1 MHEWHRT
8 DTSRSPSAAA
18 RIRRTLASL
27 SITGLLFSCAG
38 TGLAS
43 TVPFTENFNYAD
55 GVNIDGSNDWSVAGG
70 GEAIVTNSSLSL
82 TDISVSNSFTDAEE
96 SVSIT
101 FELQPRFSASS
112 PTVPAD
118 AVFAFY
124 VWTNGTITAYDGT
137 SESNLSQTALSES
150 TTNTIRVDIDYQA
163 TNWSLTVDGDMV
175 ATNFDFYAETSTS
188 FSEVGF
194 VEASTSTSYIDSVE
208 IETPPLAY
216 FDLASAAY
224 AESAGTITVT
234 ARLSSTYGSTVTVV
248 HAVSGGTATGADYE
262 NYTSDTLV
270 FDPGETNAAFTF
282 DIVDDSVGE
291 GPETIIFGLSNYTNA
306 LAGVPAT
313 FTATILEDLSD
324 WTIPFT
330 EDFESRTL
338 GDLDGQ
344 NGWQATDAA
353 VQDTT
358 YRGTQAGS
366 VTTETAI
373 AKHPFGDGETNVWT
387 DLWVQAVFGD
397 TSVSNPPAGS
407 SFAFYVNAS
416 SNVVVYNGSTTQAVG
431 TALTAGDWARFTVH
445 SDYYNTNWNLYVD
458 GVQVATNLDFY
469 DSGATDYTEFGVR
482 GAGASTAPFDDVAIT
497 VDPPPPLASF
507 VLSSNSFTEGY
518 GTATGDVALS
528 WASAGTVEVDV
539 EVVVGGTADGGD
551 VDYTFSTTTL
561 TFTAGTT
568 NLPFTFAINDDSEG
582 EVAETIFFGLAN
594 YSGCTAGATTSFTAT
609 IEADPVDIPGVSF
622 TTDAMALT
630 ESSGTVT
637 AIVQLTSAYNIGTV
651 EVDYNVTGGD
661 AVYGEDYTNFTSG
674 TFSFAPGETTTNFTF
689 EIIND
694 TSNELAET
702 IVFGLSGFSF
712 CTPGTHTQL
721 TATIGVD
728 VSDEPPEVLFASASD
743 SVAESAGSVE
753 QTVYLSKTYS
763 GTVTVDVEDKGTG
776 SATGSGDDYTFSTAS
791 LTFVPG
797 DTNETFSVTIE
808 EDSDGEEAETI
819 DFGFANIVNASAGA
833 PSSYTVTIQDDGSD
847 WSLPFSETFET
858 GGDMA
863 DSLGALNGQHGW
875 IATDAVV
882 QDSVK
887 RDLQAGSVTSETAIA
902 RHPFGGGETNV
913 WTDFWIQ
920 PVFGDNSSTNPP
932 DGSTFAFYVN
942 ESSNIVVY
950 SGSTTQAVGSA
961 LTEGQWVHFTVNS
974 DYANTNWDLY
984 VNDVLVAEDL
994 DFYQT
999 SSTSYSEFGIRG
1011 AGSSNAPVD
1020 DVSITLAPPSTV
1032 QPEVSFALASDSF
1045 AESDGTVT
1053 GQVVLSSVYAGTA
1066 EVDVEVTGGT
1076 ADGGGVDYTF
1086 ATATLTFTTGITTQ
1100 DFTFAINDDNDG
1112 ENPETIIFGLS
1123 SYSNCSAG
1131 ATTSYTATIEA
1142 DASDVPGVS
1151 FSTNVLSFAES
1162 AGTVTCTVELTT
1174 AYAIGPIEVDYSVT
1188 GGNLVFGSDYTSYAD
1203 GTLTIAAGE
1212 TSSNFTFEIINDSSN
1227 EPAETIVFGLDNF
1240 VTGTP
1245 GTYTQLTCTVEADGS
1260 DWSLPFTETFES
1272 RTLGD
1277 LAGQNGWQATDAI
1290 VQDQTARDTQAGSVT
1305 SETGVARH
1313 PFNDGKSNV
1322 WTDVWIQPVFG
1333 EGHDSVTNP
1342 PTGCSFA
1349 FYVNTSSNAV
1359 AFDGTS
1365 ETQLTATVTEGVWTR
1380 FTVYSD
1386 YDTKEW
1392 DLYLNG
1398 GKIADGLQ
1406 FVDPGAP
1413 SSYTEF
1419 GVQGA
1424 GSTNAPLDDVGITL
1438 SSPFS
1443 PPAISFSTNA
1453 LALNEDAG
1461 TVTGTVSLAAGYPDP
1476 VGVDL
1481 AVTGGNT
1488 VYGQDYTNYADE
1500 TLVFAPGELSKT
1512 FTFDMIDDTN
1522 DELAETLVFGLSS
1535 FSNGV
1540 AGTYTQLTA
1549 TIAHDTSDV
1558 QPDIYFASASDSVLE
1573 SAGAQAQQVYL
1584 SKTYSGTV
1592 TVQPVVTGGSAD
1604 SGDDYTYTPTT
1615 LTFTSGDT
1623 NETCNFTIVDD
1634 PDTESAETIIFGLG
1648 SIGNASAGTPS
1659 NYTVTIESDPTDWSI
1674 PFSED
1679 FESRTLGDLDGQYG
1693 WEADAATVQNTNV
1706 HAGLQAGSINVE
1718 TGIVSHVFGD
1728 GETKVWTDLWIKP
1741 VFGEG
1746 HDSVTNPPAGSSFA
1760 FYVNTSSNVVAFD
1773 GLSETQLTATVTSD
1787 TWARFTVRS
1796 DYGAK
1801 TWDLFLNGV
1810 RIQQDL
1816 GFFHNGAASYTEF
1829 GVRGSG
1835 ASIAPVDDINITVEP
1850 PGYMAPTLF
1859 IVR

>member
-1 MHEWHRT
+1 MNEWHQTHTPR
-8 DTSRSPSAAA
+8 PLAA
-18 RIRRTLASL
+18 RKTVCRTLAVL
-27 SITGLLFSCAG
+27 SIAGLLLASASSSR
-38 TGLAS
+38 AS
-43 TVPFTENFNYAD
+43 TVPFTDNFNYAD
-55 GVNIDGSNDWSVAGG
+55 GVNIDGSNGWSVAGSG
-70 GEAIVTNSSLSL
+70 AATVTNSSLSL
-82 TDISVSNSFTDAEE
+82 TDISVSNSFSDAKE

-101 FELQPRFSASS
+101 FELQPRFNDAT

-137 SESNLSQTALSES
+137 TESNLSHSALSES
-150 TTNTIRVDIDYQA
+150 ATNTIRVDVDYQA
-163 TNWSLTVDGDMV
+163 TNWSLTLDGTMV

-208 IETPPLAY
+208 IETPPLLY
-216 FDLASAAY
+216 FDQASALY

-262 NYTSDTLV
+262 NYASDTLT
-270 FDPGETNAAFTF
+270 FDPGETNATFTF
-282 DIVDDSVGE
+282 DIVDDTIGE

-306 LAGVPAT
+306 LAGTPAT

-330 EDFESRTL
+330 EDFEARAL
-338 GDLDGQ
+338 GALNGQ
-344 NGWQATDAA
+344 NGWQATDAV

-373 AKHPFGDGETNVWT
+373 AKHPFAGGETNVWT
-387 DLWVQAVFGD
+387 DLWVQPVFGD
-397 TSVSNPPAGS
+397 TSVSNPPTGS

-431 TALTAGDWARFTVH
+431 TALTAGDWVRFTVH
-445 SDYYNTNWNLYVD
+445 SDYANTNWDLYVD
-458 GVQVATNLDFY
+458 GVQVATDLDFY

-497 VDPPPPLASF
+497 TNPPPPLASF
-507 VLSSNSFTEGY
+507 VASSNSFTEGY
-518 GTATGDVALS
+518 GTATGYVALT

-539 EVVVGGTADGGD
+539 EVVAGGTADGGG

-561 TFTAGTT
+561 TFSAGSTT
-568 NLPFTFAINDDSEG
+568 QAFTFAINDDSEG
-582 EVAETIFFGLAN
+582 ETAETIFFGLAN
-594 YSGCTAGATTSFTAT
+594 YSGCTAGATTSYTAT
-609 IEADPVDIPGVSF
+609 IEADPLDIPAVSF
-622 TTDAMALT
+622 TTDALALT

-651 EVDYNVTGGD
+651 EVDYDVTGGD

-689 EIIND
+689 DIIND

-702 IVFGLSGFSF
+702 IVFGLSGFSL
-712 CTPGTHTQL
+712 CTAGTHTQL

-743 SVAESAGSVE
+743 SVAENVGSVV

-763 GTVTVDVEDKGTG
+763 GTVTVDVVDSGTG

-797 DTNETFSVTIE
+797 DTNETFSVTIV
-808 EDSDGEEAETI
+808 DDGDGEEAETI
-819 DFGFANIVNASAGA
+819 DFGFNNINNASAGT

-858 GGDMA
+858 GGTMA
-863 DSLGALNGQHGW
+863 DSLGDLNGQHGW
-875 IATDAVV
+875 VATDAVV

-913 WTDFWIQ
+913 WTDLWIQ

-942 ESSNIVVY
+942 GSSNIVVY

-961 LTEGQWVHFTVNS
+961 LTAGDWVRFTVNS

-984 VNDVLVAEDL
+984 VNGVLEAEDL

-999 SSTSYSEFGIRG
+999 SSTSYTEFGIRG

-1020 DVSITLAPPSTV
+1020 DIAITLVPPSTV
-1032 QPEVSFALASDSF
+1032 QPDVSFALASDSF

-1086 ATATLTFTTGITTQ
+1086 STTTLVFNTGTTTQ
-1100 DFTFAINDDNDG
+1100 DFTFVINDDSDG
-1112 ENPETIIFGLS
+1112 ENPETIIFGLAN
-1123 SYSNCSAG
+1123 YSNCTAG
-1131 ATTSYTATIEA
+1131 ATTSYTATIQA

-1174 AYAIGPIEVDYSVT
+1174 AYAVGEVKVDYSVT
-1188 GGNLVFGSDYTSYAD
+1188 GGNLVFGNDYTSYAD
-1203 GTLTIAAGE
+1203 GTLTFPAG
-1212 TSSNFTFEIINDSSN
+1212 TTTTNFTFEIINDSSN
-1227 EPAETIVFGLDNF
+1227 EPSETIVFGLDNF

-1245 GTYTQLTCTVEADGS
+1245 GTYTQLTCTIEADAG
-1260 DWSLPFTETFES
+1260 DWSLPFVETFES

-1277 LAGQNGWQATDAI
+1277 LDGQNGWQATDAI
-1290 VQDQTARDTQAGSVT
+1290 VQDGTARDTQAGSVT

-1313 PFNDGKSNV
+1313 PFNDGQSNV
-1322 WTDVWIQPVFG
+1322 WTDVWVQPVFG
-1333 EGHDSVTNP
+1333 DTSSSNP
-1342 PTGCSFA
+1342 PAGSSFA
-1349 FYVNTSSNAV
+1349 FYVNASSNVVVYNGSTTQAV
-1359 AFDGTS
+1359 GSA
-1365 ETQLTATVTEGVWTR
+1365 LIEGDWVR

-1386 YDTKEW
+1386 YGNTNW
-1392 DLYLNG
+1392 DLYVNG
-1398 GKIADGLQ
+1398 ALVAADLD
-1406 FVDPGAP
+1406 FYDSGAT
-1413 SSYTEF
+1413 SYTEF
-1419 GVQGA
+1419 GVRGA
-1424 GSTNAPLDDVGITL
+1424 GSATAPLDDVGITL
-1438 SSPFS
+1438 SSPFA

-1461 TVTGTVSLAAGYPDP
+1461 TVTGTVSLAAGYPDA

-1481 AVTGGNT
+1481 AVTGGNA
-1488 VYGQDYTNYADE
+1488 VYGQDYTNYADVS
-1500 TLVFAPGELSKT
+1500 LVFAPGELSKT
-1512 FTFDMIDDTN
+1512 FTFDIIDDTD

-1549 TIAHDTSDV
+1549 TIAHDVSDV
-1558 QPDIYFASASDSVLE
+1558 LPAVYFVSASDSVLE
-1573 SAGAQAQQVYL
+1573 SAGAQAQTVYL

-1604 SGDDYTYTPTT
+1604 SGDDFTYTPAT
-1615 LTFTSGDT
+1615 LTFVPGDT
-1623 NETCNFTIVDD
+1623 NETFNFTIVNDVE
-1634 PDTESAETIIFGLG
+1634 TESAETIIFGLG
-1648 SIGNASAGTPS
+1648 TINNATSGVPS
-1659 NYTVTIESDPTDWSI
+1659 SYTVTIETDPSDWSI
-1674 PFSED
+1674 PFTED

-1693 WEADAATVQNTNV
+1693 WDAGAATVQNTNV

-1741 VFGEG
+1741 VFGSG

-1773 GLSETQLTATVTSD
+1773 GLSETQLTATVTAD
-1787 TWARFTVRS
+1787 TWTRFTVRS
-1796 DYGAK
+1796 DYGTK
-1801 TWDLFLNGV
+1801 KWDLFLNGV

-1816 GFFHNGAASYTEF
+1816 GFFHNGASSYTEF

-1835 ASIAPVDDINITVEP
+1835 ASTAPIDDINITVDV
-1850 PGYMAPTLF
+1850 PGYMQPTLF